1 MSKQTQPTP
10 ETGIKQ
16 LETFNA
22 VYGQIG
28 IASKALEDA
37 RNLARTFCAVNHS
50 NPDAAGHIEIL
61 QPAIAAIN
69 SALDA
74 LGK

>member
-1 MSKQTQPTP
+1 MSNQTQTMPD
-10 ETGIKQ
+10 TGIKQ

-28 IASKALEDA
+28 VASKALEDA
-37 RNLARTFCAVNHS
+37 RTMAKTFCAVNHS
-50 NPDAAGHIEIL
+50 NPDAAGHLEIL